1 MRQCDLRHDISTP
14 CAIRSVGATI
24 AGSEEFIEAL
34 IRFRKGQVIDPFET
48 AIDVQKIG
56 LERFLF
62 RLSHENPLIYGIM
75 SLAIATMAC
84 RGASAAF
91 RT

>member
-1 MRQCDLRHDISTP
+1 MSTIL
-14 CAIRSVGATI
+14 C
-24 AGSEEFIEAL
+24 
-34 IRFRKGQVIDPFET
+34 KPFET

-75 SLAIATMAC
+75 SLAIATMAR